1 MNYDVILLVAGS
13 GSRMLADRNKI
24 LLELEGQP
32 IFSYSLKVFQADLD
46 CQRIIL
52 VGRPEDRPAFEPY
65 LSSRVV
71 FVTGGAERQDSVRL
85 GLAQVEAEWVMVHDG
100 ARPFICL
107 DQLQKLKAQPNSIL
121 AVPVKDTIKEV
132 AAGMIQQTVP
142 REGLMAAQTPQ
153 FFERSLLVDVH
164 EQALQAGYLG
174 TDDASLVEAFS
185 SVQVALIQGSY
196 WNVKMTTPEDLILGQ
211 AIRKEIFK

>member
-107 DQLQKLKAQPNSIL
+107 DQLQELKAHPNSIL

-142 REGLMAAQTPQ
+142 RERLMAAQTPQ

-174 TDDASLVEAFS
+174 TDDASLVESFS

>member
-13 GSRMLADRNKI
+13 GSRMMADRNKI

-107 DQLQKLKAQPNSIL
+107 DQLQELKAQPNSIL

-142 REGLMAAQTPQ
+142 RERLMAAQTPQ

>member
-13 GSRMLADRNKI
+13 GSRMMADRNKI

-107 DQLQKLKAQPNSIL
+107 DQLRELKAQPNSIL

-142 REGLMAAQTPQ
+142 RERLMAAQTPQ
-153 FFERSLLVDVH
+153 FFERALLVDVH

-185 SVQVALIQGSY
+185 SVQVTLIQGSY

-211 AIRKEIFK
+211 AIRKELFK

>member
-13 GSRMLADRNKI
+13 GSRMMADRNKI

-85 GLAQVEAEWVMVHDG
+85 GLEQVEAEWVMVHDG

-107 DQLQKLKAQPNSIL
+107 DQLQELKAQPNSIL

-142 REGLMAAQTPQ
+142 RERLMAAQTPQ
-153 FFERSLLVDVH
+153 FFERALLVDVH

-185 SVQVALIQGSY
+185 SVQVALLQGSY

>member
-132 AAGMIQQTVP
+132 AAGMLQQTVP
-142 REGLMAAQTPQ
+142 RERLMAAQTPQ

>member
-13 GSRMLADRNKI
+13 GSRMMADRNKI

-107 DQLQKLKAQPNSIL
+107 DQLQELKAQPNSIL

-142 REGLMAAQTPQ
+142 RERLMAAQTPQ

-164 EQALQAGYLG
+164 EQALQASYLG

>member
-13 GSRMLADRNKI
+13 GSRMMADRNKI

-142 REGLMAAQTPQ
+142 RERLMAAQTPQ